1 VKHLKLLR
9 NIFNI
14 KQKDLA
20 DKSGICIRELL
31 RIENGEV
38 YPMKD
43 TAVALDT
50 AIEQLIKKRT
60 QEEDLEHGKEIQKQ
74 NTN

>member
-1 VKHLKLLR
+1 MKHLKLLR

-50 AIEQLIKKRT
+50 AIDQLIKKRT
-60 QEEDLEHGKEIQKQ
+60 QEEDFDNGKEIKDQ

>member
-50 AIEQLIKKRT
+50 AIDQLIKKRT
-60 QEEDLEHGKEIQKQ
+60 QEEDFDNGKEIKDQ